1 MGNSWLR
8 SRSQS
13 KLNEEV
19 NYYPVDLTVVVT
31 KEKTNS
37 ICKHTLS
44 W

>member
-13 KLNEEV
+13 KLNENVYYYTV
-19 NYYPVDLTVVVT
+19 NLTVVVP

-37 ICKHTLS
+37 IFKHILS